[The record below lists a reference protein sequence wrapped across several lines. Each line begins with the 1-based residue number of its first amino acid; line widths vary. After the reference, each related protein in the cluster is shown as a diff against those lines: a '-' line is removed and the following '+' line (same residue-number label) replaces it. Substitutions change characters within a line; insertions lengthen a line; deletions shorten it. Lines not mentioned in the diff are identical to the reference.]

1 MKSNAVGKNIS
12 KAEVTNISAHGF
24 WLLAKGQE
32 YFVPYDT
39 FPGFKDA
46 KIADILNVKIEH
58 GEYLFWPS
66 LAIDLELESIEHP
79 EKYPLH
85 YEA

>member
-1 MKSNAVGKNIS
+1 MKSNVVGKNIS

-24 WLLAKGQE
+24 WLFTRERE
-32 YFVPYDT
+32 YFLSYEA

-46 KIADILNVKIEH
+46 KIVDILNVRIEH
-58 GEYLFWPS
+58 GEYLFWPT
-66 LAIDLELESIEHP
+66 LGIDLELESIENP

-85 YEA
+85 YKS

>member
-1 MKSNAVGKNIS
+1 MKSSVAGKSIS
-12 KAEVTNISAHGF
+12 RAEVTNISSHGI
-24 WLLAKGQE
+24 WLLAKQRE
-32 YFVPYDT
+32 YFLPYDA

-46 KIADILNVKIEH
+46 KLADIQNVKFEH

-66 LAIDLELESIEHP
+66 LGIDLEIDSIENP

-85 YEA
+85 YYK